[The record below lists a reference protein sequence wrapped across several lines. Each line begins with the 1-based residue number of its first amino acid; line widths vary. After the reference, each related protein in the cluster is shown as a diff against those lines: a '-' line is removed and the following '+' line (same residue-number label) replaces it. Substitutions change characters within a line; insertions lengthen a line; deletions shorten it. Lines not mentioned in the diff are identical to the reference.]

1 VRAAS
6 GTTEVV
12 SPRIWLTI
20 AALTGV
26 AVVLLAA
33 PTYRV
38 PDSVIYALVIAEFIA
53 IGLIARD
60 ARALWASVAFA
71 AAVCVV
77 WYVNFFFSDADDGL
91 LDGLMLGLIALVAA
105 GAAVEAGVLVGRMVR

>member
-1 VRAAS
+1 
-6 GTTEVV
+6 VV

-26 AVVLLAA
+26 AVLLLVA

-38 PDSVIYALVIAEFIA
+38 SDAVIYALVIADFIA

-71 AAVCVV
+71 AGSSTRRRQCTAS
-77 WYVNFFFSDADDGL
+77 NPSSDVPCRLPVATITGPQQ
-91 LDGLMLGLIALVAA
+91 LDARLRRRRPSALPATHA
-105 GAAVEAGVLVGRMVR
+105 G